1 MKKPSQTHRDVQNNV
16 STSGNKK
23 KYVKPTKEVDVGING
38 GTSNLTSKKANSSST
53 TPIIGKIDKMERLII
68 DGTATLV
75 DDEGIPLTMVDSLR
89 DHDSDDEV
97 ASVDNDMTNFLASKD
112 VGYGTNS
119 LLEQWKESYGN
130 GEYDYDPYNN
140 DMYEGRK
147 KK

>member
-1 MKKPSQTHRDVQNNV
+1 MSALVVIRRKKLIT
-16 STSGNKK
+16 
-23 KYVKPTKEVDVGING
+23 
-38 GTSNLTSKKANSSST
+38 ST

-68 DGTATLV
+68 DGTAILV
-75 DDEGIPLTMVDSLR
+75 DDEGIPLTTVDSSG
-89 DHDSDDEV
+89 DNDSDDEV

-130 GEYDYDPYNN
+130 GEYDYDLYNN

>member
-1 MKKPSQTHRDVQNNV
+1 MSALVVIRRKMRSLQKKLMWVQMVGLQILLVKRPTLVDPKAESNN
-16 STSGNKK
+16 T
-23 KYVKPTKEVDVGING
+23 
-38 GTSNLTSKKANSSST
+38 ST

-75 DDEGIPLTMVDSLR
+75 DDEGIPLTTVDSLG
-89 DHDSDDEV
+89 DHDNDDEV
-97 ASVDNDMTNFLASKD
+97 ASIDNDMTNFLASKD

-130 GEYDYDPYNN
+130 GEYDYYPYNN

-147 KK
+147 NK

>member
-1 MKKPSQTHRDVQNNV
+1 MSALVVIRRKMRSLQNKLMWVQMVGLQIILVKRLILVDPNAESN
-16 STSGNKK
+16 ST
-23 KYVKPTKEVDVGING
+23 
-38 GTSNLTSKKANSSST
+38 ST
-53 TPIIGKIDKMERLII
+53 TPIIRKIDKIERLII
-68 DGTATLV
+68 YGMATLV
-75 DDEGIPLTMVDSLR
+75 DDEGIPLTTVNSSR

-130 GEYDYDPYNN
+130 GEYNYDPYNN

>member
-1 MKKPSQTHRDVQNNV
+1 MSALVVIRRKMRSLQKKLMWVQMV
-16 STSGNKK
+16 GLQILL
-23 KYVKPTKEVDVGING
+23 VKR
-38 GTSNLTSKKANSSST
+38 
-53 TPIIGKIDKMERLII
+53 PI
-68 DGTATLV
+68 LV
-75 DDEGIPLTMVDSLR
+75 GIPLTTVDSSG

-97 ASVDNDMTNFLASKD
+97 ASIDNDMTNFLASKD